1 MKIAITQR
9 PTTIN
14 GIEYDA
20 TERGW
25 YDLLLQHTLIPVANY
40 KTLVDIEFDMLIISG
55 GENTTD
61 RELVEKHFIELALKE
76 DKPVL
81 GVCHGAFFIN
91 EYFEGTTKNIDQ
103 HQNNEHSVFLDGK
116 IQIVNSYHKLAVDK
130 LSQKLLVVARDMSG
144 NIEAFKH
151 KKLPVWGLVWHPERM
166 LDPVLPKELK
176 DLLNG

>member
-25 YDLLLQHTLIPVANY
+25 YDLLLLHTLIPIANH
-40 KTLVDIEFDMLIISG
+40 KTLVDVEFDILIISG

-61 RELVEKHFIELALKE
+61 RDFVEKHFFELALKE
-76 DKPVL
+76 NKPVL

-91 EYFEGTTKNIDQ
+91 EYFEGTTKSIAN
-103 HQNNEHSVFLDGK
+103 HQNVEHSVFLDGK
-116 IQIVNSYHKLAVDK
+116 LQTVNSYHTSAVDK
-130 LSQKLLVVARDMSG
+130 LSRKLSIVSRDMSS

-166 LDPVLPKELK
+166 IDPVLPKELK
-176 DLLNG
+176 ELLLG